1 MADGTIPIRWSEPL
15 PVGEAAVEAAEP
27 VAGPV
32 VEPVVQAV
40 RPEVLQGQHPQAVAL
55 AAVLVLEGAVE
66 VVEAEAGA
74 ELLPHLLRRRIFS
87 APSRICFM
95 SPI

>member
-1 MADGTIPIRWSEPL
+1 
-15 PVGEAAVEAAEP
+15 VGEAAVEAAE
-27 VAGPV
+27 PV

-40 RPEVLQGQHPQAVAL
+40 RPELPQGQHLQAVVL
-55 AAVLVLEGAVE
+55 VAVLVLEVAVE

-74 ELLPHLLRRRIFS
+74 ELLPHLQRRRIFS
-87 APSRICFM
+87 APSKICFM

>member
-1 MADGTIPIRWSEPL
+1 
-15 PVGEAAVEAAEP
+15 VGEAAVEAAEP

-32 VEPVVQAV
+32 VQEAV
-40 RPEVLQGQHPQAVAL
+40 RPELLQGQHPQAVAL
-55 AAVLVLEGAVE
+55 EAVLVLEVAVE

>member
-1 MADGTIPIRWSEPL
+1 
-15 PVGEAAVEAAEP
+15 VGEAAVEAAGP

-32 VEPVVQAV
+32 VVQAV
-40 RPEVLQGQHPQAVAL
+40 RPELLQGQHPQAVAL